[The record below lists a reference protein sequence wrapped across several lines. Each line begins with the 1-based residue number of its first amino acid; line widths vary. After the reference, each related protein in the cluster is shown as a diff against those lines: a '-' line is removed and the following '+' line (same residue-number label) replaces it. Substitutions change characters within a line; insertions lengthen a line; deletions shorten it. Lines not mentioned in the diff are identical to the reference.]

1 MFRRTFLLLWC
12 TVSLSFAPAQAQF
25 FEYLS
30 PSTGAFVNSLSG
42 DGKTVGGRLR
52 TPESFGEPAI
62 WTIMDG
68 WVRLFPGAEGGAN
81 AISDDGS
88 VVVGRV
94 NDSAF
99 VYFGVNGSRRLFPSP
114 SNAWAL
120 DGSGTRFILWR
131 NSAALYDL
139 ITDTDVKFWPSSGTG
154 STYTITPTRISHD
167 GSTVIGEVSG
177 RGRTETGF
185 VERIGGAYIPLPR
198 GAYPQAVSRDGSLV
212 AGAFWDATTS
222 RWEVFLWSES
232 TGMTILPRLPVTPQT
247 QGRTMPSIGGVWR
260 GPEEVPQIAGSWRVP
275 DNDPEAG
282 WQLSE
287 GELYAA
293 VIWTDPAQPPQYLR
307 TYLRS
312 LRPFGAPIA
321 PLGQVV
327 DVSVDGNVMVGTSFA
342 GPWRAAV
349 RTTSAQTPTP
359 ELFQLSPSN
368 VIAGGEG
375 FTLLVEG
382 RGFRPNAQ
390 VQWDGYLLPTRYHS
404 PTRLEADVPAS
415 AIVSPGTVPVL
426 VLNPHVPP
434 PGGRR
439 STTLDVTIGERRS
452 PEISLMSPTGVRAG
466 STGVRLRVQGRHFT
480 SQSQIRFSGTLLTTT
495 FVSSSELRAELPEH
509 LLSTPAIYTVQV
521 YEPSVN
527 DDSNSLQFVVTPA
540 IPTITRL
547 TPNSTV
553 QNPPSILIIRV
564 TGSGFESGAQVYF
577 QSTALPTT
585 YVSSSELRAT
595 VAQGLVTTPGTYFV
609 SVYNPGSGMYS
620 PSSGWFSNNTAFRVL
635 PRRTNPP
642 PPPPNT
648 ELGGSPSLRMT
659 DAHIVPNVVS
669 QVFVTI
675 QNGGGPL
682 TGGRLT
688 SATLSGLPTVLL
700 SDPGLS
706 QLGAGESAQLIFGFL
721 TPNIRSGQSFVVVVT
736 GTSDQGA
743 WSASRIVTV
752 P

>member
-1 MFRRTFLLLWC
+1 MFRRTFLLLCWA
-12 TVSLSFAPAQAQF
+12 VSLGFAPARAQF
-25 FEYLS
+25 FEYLH
-30 PSTGAFVNSLSG
+30 PSAGTLVGSVSG
-42 DGKTVGGRLR
+42 DGKSVAGMLR
-52 TPESFGEPAI
+52 TPENIGEAAV

-68 WVRLFPGAEGGAN
+68 WVRLFPGAWGSAN
-81 AISDDGS
+81 GISDDGS

-99 VYFGVNGSRRLFPSP
+99 VFWRVSDSRQLFPSP
-114 SNAWAL
+114 SNGWAL

-131 NSAALYDL
+131 NYAALHDL
-139 ITDTDVKFWPSSGTG
+139 ITGTDVKAWPRSNTG
-154 STYTITPTRISHD
+154 STYTITPTRIAHD
-167 GSTVIGEVSG
+167 GSTVIGDVTG

-212 AGAFWDATTS
+212 AGAFWDAATS
-222 RWEVFLWSES
+222 RWEAFVWSEG

-247 QGRTMPSIGGVWR
+247 QGRTMPFIGGVWR
-260 GPEEVPQIAGSWRVP
+260 GPEEVPQIVGSWRVP

-282 WQLSE
+282 KQLAE

-293 VIWTDPAQPPQYLR
+293 VIWIDPALPPQYLR
-307 TYLRS
+307 TYLQS

-327 DVSVDGNVMVGTSFA
+327 DVSVDGNVIVGSSLT
-342 GPWRAAV
+342 GPWRAVV
-349 RTTSAQTPTP
+349 RTSSAQTPTP

-375 FTLLVEG
+375 FTLLVGG

-404 PTRLEADVPAS
+404 PTLVEAEVPAS
-415 AIVSPGTVPVL
+415 AVVSPGTVEVR

-434 PGGRR
+434 PGGRQ
-439 STTLDVTIGERRS
+439 SAPLTLTIGERRS
-452 PEISLMSPTGVRAG
+452 PVISLMSTTGVRAG
-466 STGVRLRVQGRHFT
+466 STGVRLRVQGNHFT
-480 SQSQIRFSGTLLTTT
+480 SASQIEFAGTLLTTT
-495 FVSSSELRAELPEH
+495 FVSSGELRTDLPNG
-509 LLSTPAIYTVQV
+509 LLTAQGVYTVRV
-521 YEPSVN
+521 YEPSLN
-527 DDSNSLQFVVTPA
+527 DYSNSLQFVVTA
-540 IPTITRL
+540 VIPSIARL
-547 TPNSTV
+547 TPNAIV
-553 QNPPSILIIRV
+553 QNPPSSFTIRV
-564 TGSGFESGAQVYF
+564 TGSGFESGAEVYF
-577 QSTALPTT
+577 QGTALPTT
-585 YVSSSELRAT
+585 YVSSSELQAT
-595 VAQGLVTTPGTYFV
+595 VTRGLVATPGTYFV
-609 SVYNPGSGMYS
+609 SVYNPGSGMYY
-620 PSSGWFSNNTAFRVL
+620 PSSGWFSNGTAFRVL

-648 ELGGSPSLRMT
+648 GPGGSPSLRMT

-675 QNGGGPL
+675 ENGGGQL

-721 TPNIRSGQSFVVVVT
+721 TPNIRSGQSFVVQVT

-743 WSASRIVTV
+743 WSVSRIVTV